1 MIKKWLDIITDHSIG
16 LRERM
21 FRIVTGV
28 CMIAITFTLPMGRN
42 LWNILMLV
50 TSLAAMAVIV
60 KVSIRKKRVHTG
72 ATIIAVL
79 LLTLFPVTFFS
90 AGGFYSGV
98 PEWFVLCFIY
108 VCITLQGRRRNVFFG
123 LCMVETMLCYGTAY
137 YFPEIAVQD
146 FPHNA
151 LLDSAFSMIMVG
163 LLTSVLLMFLNRMY
177 EEENA
182 LTQRQK
188 KEIEE
193 LNRAEN
199 NFFSSMSHEIRTPIN
214 TIIGLNEIILREDIS
229 DEVAENARNI
239 QGASKMLLS
248 LINDIL
254 DISKIKSGKMEI
266 VNVSY
271 ETGAL
276 FSEIVN
282 MIWIK
287 AKEKGLEFKLH
298 VDSSIPSMLCGDE
311 VRIKQILINLLN
323 NAVKYTSEGSVTL
336 SVRCERQGVNRVRVW
351 YSVEDT
357 GMGVKKENI
366 PYIFNAFRRVDA
378 EKNRYIEGTGLGLSI
393 VQQLVELMGGEISVN
408 SVYTKGSTFIVSLEQ
423 DIIDEKALG
432 TFTLASRARAHDG
445 EPYRQSFEAPDAHI
459 LVVDDN
465 DMNLMVV
472 TKLLLETKIQID
484 TASSG
489 AECLRLTQ
497 NHHYDCILMDHMMP
511 EMDGIECLHAL
522 RVQPAGLCQD
532 VPVIALTANAGSD
545 NQLLYRKEGF
555 SGYLAKP
562 VSGALLEAA
571 VLSILPK
578 GLVRLNEAAGQADIE
593 KDILI
598 FEQSQRRS
606 VLVTTDS
613 VCDLPPSLL
622 KEFSIAVCPYYVC
635 TDEGRFLDGQEMNPD
650 ELLMHIAGGRTGYS
664 QPPDVEDYERFF
676 AGQLTEAQNVI
687 HITMAKHVSD
697 GYQNALEAAKSFEN
711 VTVIDSGHLSSSMG
725 LTVLCA
731 AHMAEHHATK
741 AEIVEYVKRMEHFI
755 SSAFIINSTH
765 MMCQSGRISKRIQ
778 VLCDALLLHP
788 VLALKKS
795 RMVVRH
801 MEMGS
806 FNHVAK
812 KYIRRTLQD
821 TRNIDRRI
829 LFITYSGMNEKRLQY
844 IQNLVQQYCPF
855 ERIYLQKAS
864 SAIAS
869 NCGPGSFGLLFL
881 RRDDTAV
888 PFFQTPERDGA
899 A

>member
-1 MIKKWLDIITDHSIG
+1 
-16 LRERM
+16 
-21 FRIVTGV
+21 
-28 CMIAITFTLPMGRN
+28 
-42 LWNILMLV
+42 
-50 TSLAAMAVIV
+50 
-60 KVSIRKKRVHTG
+60 
-72 ATIIAVL
+72 
-79 LLTLFPVTFFS
+79 
-90 AGGFYSGV
+90 
-98 PEWFVLCFIY
+98 
-108 VCITLQGRRRNVFFG
+108 
-123 LCMVETMLCYGTAY
+123 
-137 YFPEIAVQD
+137 
-146 FPHNA
+146 
-151 LLDSAFSMIMVG
+151 
-163 LLTSVLLMFLNRMY
+163 
-177 EEENA
+177 
-182 LTQRQK
+182 
-188 KEIEE
+188 
-193 LNRAEN
+193 
-199 NFFSSMSHEIRTPIN
+199 
-214 TIIGLNEIILREDIS
+214 
-229 DEVAENARNI
+229 
-239 QGASKMLLS
+239 
-248 LINDIL
+248 
-254 DISKIKSGKMEI
+254 MEI

-336 SVRCERQGVNRVRVW
+336 SVRCERRSVNNVRVW

-357 GMGVKKENI
+357 GQGVRKENI
-366 PYIFNAFRRVDA
+366 PYIFNAFRRVDE

-393 VQQLVELMGGEISVN
+393 VKQLVELMGGEISVN
-408 SVYTKGSTFIVSLEQ
+408 SVYTKGSTFIVTLDQ
-423 DIIDEKALG
+423 DIVDEKELG
-432 TFTLASRARAHDG
+432 SFTLASRTSVREG

-472 TKLLLETKIQID
+472 SRLLSDTKIQID
-484 TASSG
+484 TAANG

-522 RVQPAGLCQD
+522 RTQPAGLCQD
-532 VPVIALTANAGSD
+532 VPVVALTANAGSD

-578 GLVRLNEAAGQADIE
+578 ELVQISEEVKQADIE

-598 FEQSQRRS
+598 FEQAKRRS
-606 VLVTTDS
+606 ILVTTDS
-613 VCDLPPSLL
+613 VCDLPESLR
-622 KEFSIAVCPYYVC
+622 KEFGISVCPYYVC
-635 TDEGRFLDGQEMNPD
+635 TDEGRFLDGRELKPD
-650 ELLMHIAGGRTGYS
+650 ELLMHIAGGGTGYS
-664 QPPDVEDYERFF
+664 RPPEVEDYERFF
-676 AGQLTEAQNVI
+676 AEKLTEAQNVI
-687 HITMAKHVSD
+687 HITMAKHVSE

-711 VTVIDSGHLSSSMG
+711 VTVINSGHLSSSMG

-731 AHMAEHHATK
+731 AYMAEHHAAK
-741 AEIVEYVKRMEHFI
+741 EEIVEAVKRMERFI

-765 MMCQSGRISKRIQ
+765 MMCQSGRISKKIQ
-778 VLCDALLLHP
+778 ILCDALLLHP
-788 VLALKKS
+788 VLVLRKS
-795 RMVVRH
+795 KMVVGS

-806 FNHVAK
+806 FSHATK
-812 KYIRRTLQD
+812 KYIRKTLQD

-829 LFITYSGMNEKRLQY
+829 LFITYSGMEEEKLQH
-844 IQNLVQQYCPF
+844 IQNVVQQYCPF
-855 ERIYLQKAS
+855 ERVYLQKAS

-869 NCGPGSFGLLFL
+869 NCGPGSFGLLFM
-881 RRDDTAV
+881 RRGDSTAS
-888 PFFQTPERDGA
+888 FFQTPERDGA

>member
-108 VCITLQGRRRNVFFG
+108 VCITLQGRRRAVFFG
-123 LCMVETMLCYGTAY
+123 LCTVETMLCYGIAF

-287 AKEKGLEFKLH
+287 TKEKGLEFKLH

-522 RVQPAGLCQD
+522 RVQPTGLCQD
-532 VPVIALTANAGSD
+532 VPGIALTANAGSD